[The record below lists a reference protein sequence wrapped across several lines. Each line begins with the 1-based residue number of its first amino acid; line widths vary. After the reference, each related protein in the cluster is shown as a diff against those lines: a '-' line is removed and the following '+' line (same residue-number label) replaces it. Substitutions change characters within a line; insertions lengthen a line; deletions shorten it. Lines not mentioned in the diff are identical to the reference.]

1 MFANVSANGRLLGV
15 ANGSGGIHHTRL
27 LPALAEAAKQ
37 AALACPRSQDEA
49 VCHMPT
55 RRYIASVHRQLVD
68 ALKVLHEVPLCLAC
82 AHHICR

>member
-1 MFANVSANGRLLGV
+1 M

-68 ALKVLHEVPLCLAC
+68 ALKVLHEVRPGPHKAT
-82 AHHICR
+82 